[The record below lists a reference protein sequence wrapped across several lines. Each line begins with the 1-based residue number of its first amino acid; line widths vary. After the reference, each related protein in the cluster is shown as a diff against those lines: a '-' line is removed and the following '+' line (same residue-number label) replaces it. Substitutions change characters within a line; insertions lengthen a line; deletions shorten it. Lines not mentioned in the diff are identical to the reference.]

1 MADGSII
8 FEAKLDTSG
17 IKKGL
22 GDVKKEAGGL
32 SSVLKKLG
40 YTIGIAF
47 SVGAIIQFGKT
58 SVNAA
63 NELSAALTGL
73 QSILDGQGR
82 SFSAAK
88 AFIEEYTKDGLIP
101 ATNAITAYKN
111 LALRGYDD
119 SQIRQVMIALKDSAA
134 FGRQASY
141 SMGEAVQSATEGL
154 KNENSI
160 LVDNAGVTKN
170 VAQMWK
176 EYAASIGT
184 TASNLTQ
191 QQKIQAEVNGI
202 LEESKYQVGDAAKV
216 AGTLTGQITQ
226 LSFNFYN
233 LKVAVGNAIN
243 PILQKFIPVI
253 NAAVQALTRFANAVA
268 TVIGAIFGKASVQSS
283 ALAAGNDAIASS
295 AAAGTA
301 AEKELADATK
311 EAGEAAEKSLMPFDE
326 LNKLQDPSSGGG
338 SIESPSGDFGGGLS
352 MEISADAQ
360 VEDTISP
367 KLQAIVDKVKELVEP
382 LKNIDFGSAVAA
394 FGRLKD
400 AIAPFTEKLFAG
412 LEWAWYNILVPLTEW
427 TIEDLLPAF
436 LNSLSEALGVLNT
449 TIDTLKPLAQ
459 WLWDEFLKPIAEW
472 TGGVIVDVLGSIS
485 NCLEKIGDWI
495 KNNQKA
501 VETIA
506 IVAASFAAAWMLV
519 NGALL
524 IWNTIAGLATTLT
537 TAFGTAVAFLTSP
550 IFLVA
555 LAIAGLIAVAVLL
568 IKNWEAVKLFFKDL
582 WDKVAQWAVDAWAKV
597 TGIWEDVTGW
607 FDEHI
612 SSPIKKVWEDIS
624 AWFEENV
631 KPKFTVEYWKGLF
644 KSIAE
649 GMKQKFKD
657 GINEVIKLFNKF
669 ISWINEKMHINWEPI
684 IDPIFGKTI
693 IPGVNIQLFTIPNIP
708 KLAKG
713 AVIPPNREF
722 MAVLG
727 DQRNGTNVEAPLSTI
742 QEAVSAAVNSQ
753 QQIDLLREQNRLLQ
767 QILERCG
774 LTIDGQGF
782 AKAVT
787 DYQNREN
794 WAMGW

>member
-1 MADGSII
+1 MH
-8 FEAKLDTSG
+8 
-17 IKKGL
+17 
-22 GDVKKEAGGL
+22 
-32 SSVLKKLG
+32 
-40 YTIGIAF
+40 
-47 SVGAIIQFGKT
+47 
-58 SVNAA
+58 
-63 NELSAALTGL
+63 
-73 QSILDGQGR
+73 
-82 SFSAAK
+82 
-88 AFIEEYTKDGLIP
+88 
-101 ATNAITAYKN
+101 
-111 LALRGYDD
+111 
-119 SQIRQVMIALKDSAA
+119 
-134 FGRQASY
+134 
-141 SMGEAVQSATEGL
+141 
-154 KNENSI
+154 
-160 LVDNAGVTKN
+160 
-170 VAQMWK
+170 
-176 EYAASIGT
+176 GT
-184 TASNLTQ
+184 
-191 QQKIQAEVNGI
+191 
-202 LEESKYQVGDAAKV
+202 
-216 AGTLTGQITQ
+216 
-226 LSFNFYN
+226 
-233 LKVAVGNAIN
+233 
-243 PILQKFIPVI
+243 
-253 NAAVQALTRFANAVA
+253 
-268 TVIGAIFGKASVQSS
+268 
-283 ALAAGNDAIASS
+283 
-295 AAAGTA
+295 
-301 AEKELADATK
+301 
-311 EAGEAAEKSLMPFDE
+311 
-326 LNKLQDPSSGGG
+326 
-338 SIESPSGDFGGGLS
+338 
-352 MEISADAQ
+352 
-360 VEDTISP
+360 
-367 KLQAIVDKVKELVEP
+367 QAIVDKVKELVEP
-382 LKNIDFGSAVAA
+382 LKNIDFGPAVAA

-506 IVAASFAAAWMLV
+506 ILAASFAAAWMLV

>member
-8 FEAKLDTSG
+8 FEARLDTSG

-40 YTIGIAF
+40 TTIGIAF
-47 SVGAIIQFGKT
+47 SVGAVIQFGRA

-253 NAAVQALTRFANAVA
+253 NAAVQTLTRFANAVA

-382 LKNIDFGSAVAA
+382 LKNIDFGPAVAA

-501 VETIA
+501 VEVIA
-506 IVAASFAAAWMLV
+506 ILAASFAAAWMLV

-742 QEAVSAAVNSQ
+742 QEAVSAVVNSQ